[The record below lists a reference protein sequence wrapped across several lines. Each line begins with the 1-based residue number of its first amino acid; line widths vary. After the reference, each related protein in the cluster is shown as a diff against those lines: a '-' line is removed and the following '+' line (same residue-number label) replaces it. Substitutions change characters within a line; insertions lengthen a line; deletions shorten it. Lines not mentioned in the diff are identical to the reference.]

1 MSQDYRQ
8 PGCTGM
14 VLAENAAR
22 LDGCANVH
30 QPVPYTAHGMQLEE
44 SP

>member
-30 QPVPYTAHGMQLEE
+30 QPVPYTAHGMLFEE